1 MRVSIQT
8 HSHGAGRSLA
18 PLGMTRWATFP
29 LYFPPMPALP
39 PLPRVTATRYVQPL
53 REGGSLPAVVETD
66 DGLYVVK
73 FRGAGQGPRALVAE
87 LLVGRLASLLG
98 LPVPALALVQLPPPF
113 GRSEPDPEI
122 QDVLRR
128 SHGLNVGLRYLDGA
142 FNFDCAAAADVV
154 TREFAARLVWLDA
167 LVTNPDRTH
176 RNPNLLVWR
185 RGPWLIDHG
194 AALYFHHDWPSLTP
208 AKARSSFPLIER
220 HVLLAHSE
228 RIEETDAALAA
239 ALDEEALGAVI
250 DEVPDELLT
259 GTEYAGDARPR
270 ELRARYRDYLGT
282 RLRAPRP
289 FLAEAV
295 EARERRRR
303 IPPLPQ
309 SARR

>member
-1 MRVSIQT
+1 M
-8 HSHGAGRSLA
+8 AN
-18 PLGMTRWATFP
+18 
-29 LYFPPMPALP
+29 LP
-39 PLPRVTATRYVQPL
+39 PLPRVTAMRYVQPL
-53 REGGSLPAVVETD
+53 REGGSLPAVVETN

-87 LLVGRLASLLG
+87 LLVGLMASLLD
-98 LPVPALALVQLPPPF
+98 LPVPALALVHLPPPF

-122 QDVLRR
+122 QDVLRQ

-154 TREFAARLVWLDA
+154 TPRFAAQLVWLDA

-185 RGPWLIDHG
+185 RRPWLIDHG
-194 AALYFHHDWPSLTP
+194 AALYAHHDWASVTP
-208 AKARSSFPLIER
+208 EKARSPFPLIEN

-228 RIEETDAALAA
+228 QIEEVDATLAAVFGDEALAA
-239 ALDEEALGAVI
+239 VI
-250 DEVPDELLT
+250 EQVPDDLLT
-259 GTEYAGDARPR
+259 GSEYAGDAGPG
-270 ELRARYRDYLGT
+270 ELRTRYRDYIGT
-282 RLRAPRP
+282 RLREPRP
-289 FLAEAV
+289 FVAEAV

-303 IPPLPQ
+303 MPPLPQ